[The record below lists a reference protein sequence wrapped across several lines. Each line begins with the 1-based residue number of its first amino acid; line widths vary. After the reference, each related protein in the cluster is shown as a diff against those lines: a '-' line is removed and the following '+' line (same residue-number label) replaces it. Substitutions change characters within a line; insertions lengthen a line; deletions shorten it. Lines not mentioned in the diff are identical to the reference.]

1 MIQVLHTSAEF
12 RGREDYFKNLM
23 NGNTGKKKIKKLER
37 LDLFS
42 ILSLF

>member
-23 NGNTGKKKIKKLER
+23 NGNTGKKKKKLER